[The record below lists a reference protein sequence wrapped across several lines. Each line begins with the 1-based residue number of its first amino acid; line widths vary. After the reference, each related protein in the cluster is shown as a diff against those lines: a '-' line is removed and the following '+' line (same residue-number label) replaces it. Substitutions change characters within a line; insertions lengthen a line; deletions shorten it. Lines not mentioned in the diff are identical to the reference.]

1 MKTVL
6 AMVVIFL
13 VMMGMCADKSSSVV
27 DLGSLRMN
35 ITNLCI
41 KAVRSEQV
49 WEAGIKVKEDH
60 GFSDTDMTELL
71 SGCISMLAGRTDY
84 KVSYYHLYG
93 LMQRTCSTNVAQV
106 LASSVRANRDEL
118 DVRFAFAAYCEVL
131 QMDESCFSLGC
142 EILDADESYGHL
154 ARSGVYKQVAR
165 WRRNAESQDNGILVQ
180 RCNSFYASRQNKD
193 SDFRSFV
200 SRESWPG
207 SSSGGAQ

>member
-1 MKTVL
+1 MNKFLTLVILLSVSVL
-6 AMVVIFL
+6 ANAEEKPSIPDFER
-13 VMMGMCADKSSSVV
+13 
-27 DLGSLRMN
+27 LRVG
-35 ITNLCI
+35 ITNRCVTAI
-41 KAVRSEQV
+41 RSEDV
-49 WEAGIKVKEDH
+49 WNTGYWIKNKYEL
-60 GFSDTDMTELL
+60 SDAEMTEILA
-71 SGCISMLAGRTDY
+71 GCIPMLESRTDY

-200 SRESWPG
+200 SRESWPD